1 MNLAYR
7 PVFTFL
13 IATSAL
19 WTACSQ
25 NEPVA
30 EARLQIDKKYTLES
44 WPDSVYIEHL
54 DSVLAAEPLKQ
65 SIDTAQTELTIY
77 SGNIPTLSLPGQKKS
92 VQPQPREK
100 NVPAKST
107 SAVSEKSAERFAD
120 RFMTALGKLQSDP
133 SNASNFNT
141 VEAKES
147 EDILRLLSRAYGQD
161 ASKLPRFYTLSTL
174 QSVNPGVRLE
184 HLSAGDK
191 VRIPK
196 I

>member
-7 PVFTFL
+7 PVFAFL
-13 IATSAL
+13 ISTSAL

-30 EARLQIDKKYTLES
+30 EARLQIDKKYTLEA

-54 DSVLAAEPLKQ
+54 DSVLAAEPLKHTA
-65 SIDTAQTELTIY
+65 DTAQTELTIY
-77 SGNIPTLSLPGQKKS
+77 SGNMPTITLPGQKKS
-92 VQPQPREK
+92 VQTPTHEK
-100 NVPAKST
+100 AAPSKPAPST
-107 SAVSEKSAERFAD
+107 SGKSAERFAD
-120 RFMTALGKLQSDP
+120 RFMAALGKLQSDP
-133 SNASNFNT
+133 SNTSNFNT
-141 VEAKES
+141 VEAKAN